1 MPLRLREGER
11 ELAFISAVSTFG
23 TAVDITLAE
32 LAVEAFHPANAH
44 TAMRMMR
51 EVER

>member
-1 MPLRLREGER
+1 VVTARGGSLQGQRLPGLIDDVTSRRGCLKR
-11 ELAFISAVSTFG
+11 PPSAFY
-23 TAVDITLAE
+23 
-32 LAVEAFHPANAH
+32 PANAH